1 MERGRACPG
10 RNTCHLDGPT
20 PPCCRLGAWPG
31 CCSWVPFACF
41 ARAAMHAKLSRFY
54 LNLFFFLLFVEWGDY
69 MYVCFSRVWKTL
81 EGNELVHDQS
91 MVVLIWASQLPLC
104 VHFLSFFF
112 VKSYIL
118 RLMFTTLL
126 QPTWWTSTL
135 CIPSIALLHLH
146 WHFQQHQGSE
156 QPR

>member
-20 PPCCRLGAWPG
+20 PACCRLAAWPG

-104 VHFLSFFF
+104 VHFLSFFLNMTACMVGYTTLHNF
-112 VKSYIL
+112 KIKSYNCTHGDDL
-118 RLMFTTLL
+118 WFTCYL
-126 QPTWWTSTL
+126 
-135 CIPSIALLHLH
+135 
-146 WHFQQHQGSE
+146 
-156 QPR
+156 